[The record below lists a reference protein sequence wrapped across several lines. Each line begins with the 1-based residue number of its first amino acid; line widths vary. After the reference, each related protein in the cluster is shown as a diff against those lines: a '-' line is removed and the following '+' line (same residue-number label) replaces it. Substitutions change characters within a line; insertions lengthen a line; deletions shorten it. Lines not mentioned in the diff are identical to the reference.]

1 MKEFNNTQ
9 RMRNLFSLENFF
21 LCFKKH
27 THTQTINGI
36 RWSLPLLTTLSDGK
50 KNKNHF
56 ALDFC
61 FLIEYYTY
69 YIQNIYINM
78 AKNIIFEGKIER
90 NLSISCVQYTY
101 KYNKDKFIKKKLY
114 TWKFL
119 FCLCVCVCSKKPT
132 QTEYSYGW

>member
-1 MKEFNNTQ
+1 MVK
-9 RMRNLFSLENFF
+9 R
-21 LCFKKH
+21 
-27 THTQTINGI
+27 I
-36 RWSLPLLTTLSDGK
+36 RIILHWI
-50 KNKNHF
+50 
-56 ALDFC
+56 FC

-119 FCLCVCVCSKKPT
+119 FVCVCVFALKNWHKQNIHMDDSLVECMREKEKKTSFKATKLKPAVACL
-132 QTEYSYGW
+132 SLLNLV